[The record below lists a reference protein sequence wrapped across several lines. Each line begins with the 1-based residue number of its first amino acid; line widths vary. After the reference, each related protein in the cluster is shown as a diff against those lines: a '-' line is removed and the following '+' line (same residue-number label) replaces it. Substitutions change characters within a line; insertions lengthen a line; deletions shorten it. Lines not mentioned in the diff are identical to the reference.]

1 MSRRFYLPT
10 INVAPTP
17 VQGEPGAAA
26 VLSATIESLPPES
39 SPEVT
44 MEPTGEPGQY
54 IARFKVPRGEP
65 GKPLHPLAGS
75 LRTIYDDGV
84 THPWAAGQWEGANGV
99 VFIAIRG
106 GWRHE
111 PSKGDTVKVFRSYD
125 GGVRLEEPSTAYS
138 NSDRSVLEVC
148 GGRMG
153 QGRSFLLLTTTDG
166 VSTFLEKVF
175 SDDECVTWTA
185 PTPVAASP
193 SVFLYGSMVKIPGV
207 ANDAGWCF
215 FGHGGTERIYALQT
229 LDNGVTLTQ
238 HDCFGA
244 TLPFTAREASVELLP
259 IAGVPT
265 WAMAIRDNAGGV
277 LRMSVSTSLT
287 SWPMPVAT
295 SLPVG
300 ANPPMLLAD
309 ADLLYIY
316 AFARQGSAI
325 NGIAD
330 ALVYWIADPNIVAN
344 ASGNPGALT
353 MRVAFRGAKH
363 MIGYARKR
371 LGPEGWT
378 IIFTEGESSTGSGN
392 ASTSMVSQAG
402 ALPYVA
408 ASPAILGPRAQP
420 NLWDNGSLQNWTR
433 GASFALSD
441 GLAFADRF
449 LFDGASTGVVTQA
462 EVPYWIARGMT
473 HDPLWMAQFSG
484 SAAANCGIRTVE
496 YGVRAVRLAADR
508 VYTIS
513 GYVFGAV
520 GDPMFAE
527 VRIDT
532 NGVAGVLAPG
542 PLQIR
547 ARPAPYGVSYFA
559 VTLRTPSIEGLTLGA
574 LPKVEW
580 RLYSPLSAPVVG
592 AWCGVKLEPGQV
604 ATPIEPGARDAR
616 AHLDRFVERKVIGPS
631 RPVLQLEPYDPA
643 SGIAWG
649 VLPYGEKDA
658 ASPSIVATYLDC
670 EIARPLPDTA
680 RPVTGVSFTGV
691 SRDRAE
697 MRVTATGYTAADRG
711 GLRTKAT
718 GYADFLID
726 CGF

>member
-44 MEPTGEPGQY
+44 MESTGAPGQY
-54 IARFKVPRGEP
+54 IARFRVPRGEP

-111 PSKGDTVKVFRSYD
+111 PSKGDTVKVYRSYD

-166 VSTFLEKVF
+166 VDTFLEKVI

-193 SVFLYGSMVKIPGV
+193 AVFLYGAMVKVPGV

-215 FGHGGTERIYALQT
+215 FGHGGTDRIYAFQT
-229 LDNGVTLTQ
+229 LDNGETLTQ

-244 TLPFTAREASVELLP
+244 SLPFTAREPSVEQLP
-259 IAGVPT
+259 IAGAPT

-408 ASPAILGPRAQP
+408 ASPAIIGPRAQP

-473 HDPLWMAQFSG
+473 HDPLWMAQFAG

-670 EIARPLPDTA
+670 EIARPIPDTA
-680 RPVTGVSFTGV
+680 RPVTGISFAGV

-718 GYADFLID
+718 GYFDVLID
-726 CGF
+726 CGY